1 MTNRLENIQCP
12 HCRNTSRFRIVA
24 LVTANVSN
32 DGAEFHGDAEWSDNS
47 RITCAECGRA
57 GTVGQFRTPPRPLLA
72 FNVRVRRTYLETYR
86 VQAEDEEEAMR
97 NWMEGD
103 FRGQDEDAL
112 DSEPL
117 NAVEVK
123 P

>member
-47 RITCAECGRA
+47 RITCAECGR
-57 GTVGQFRTPPRPLLA
+57 GHGRSVQDTPPAASRL
-72 FNVRVRRTYLETYR
+72 
-86 VQAEDEEEAMR
+86 
-97 NWMEGD
+97 
-103 FRGQDEDAL
+103 
-112 DSEPL
+112 
-117 NAVEVK
+117 
-123 P
+123 

>member
-1 MTNRLENIQCP
+1 MTALNSTATPSGAITAVSPAR
-12 HCRNTSRFRIVA
+12 SVA
-24 LVTANVSN
+24 ARARSVSS
-32 DGAEFHGDAEWSDNS
+32 GH
-47 RITCAECGRA
+47 
-57 GTVGQFRTPPRPLLA
+57 PPRPLLA

-97 NWMEGD
+97 NWMDGD

-112 DSEPL
+112 DSGPL
-117 NAVEVK
+117 SAVEVK